1 MKEKLKLNLN
11 LLAPIFLSMI
21 LLAICDSVRGVFV
34 PVLQNE
40 FSINNTKI
48 GIMIFVSTL
57 GYSIFTYLGGLF
69 CEKIGQKKVY
79 IIGFMIIFISLLLI
93 SFSPNYLVLLLGM
106 FLINTGQAFIAIAT
120 NTIIPIVFLSIE
132 VIIMNIAHF
141 SYGIGS
147 AISQRIA
154 GILLYS
160 GISWRKIY
168 FYIAIITLFQLIII
182 IFTKIPNL
190 YKLEQNKKIK
200 NKKIF
205 KDKIIYLYIF
215 ALGFYVFSEI
225 ATGNWF
231 VNFIEK
237 TYHFNKSQSS
247 YYISLFF
254 TVFAVGRLAG
264 GFLLQRL
271 NYLKTVSVSLSMA
284 LIMYTFGIFLGV
296 KGLMLISLS
305 GLFFSITFP
314 TIVLTVSKVYTENS
328 SYVTGI
334 VVTFASFINM
344 ILNLFMG
351 FLNDKLGI
359 YLTYYMIP
367 ISLSFSLIFVLLIY
381 KNTNKLNV
389 K

>member
-1 MKEKLKLNLN
+1 MKEKLNLKLLV
-11 LLAPIFLSMI
+11 PIFLSMI
-21 LLAICDSVRGVFV
+21 LLAICDNVRGVFV

-57 GYSIFTYLGGLF
+57 GYSIFTYIGGLF
-69 CEKIGQKKVY
+69 CEKIGQKRVY
-79 IIGFMIIFISLLLI
+79 IVGFIIMFISLLLV

-106 FLINTGQAFIAIAT
+106 FLINTGQAFVAIAT
-120 NTIIPIVFLSIE
+120 NTIIPIIFLSIE

-147 AISQRIA
+147 AAAQRVA
-154 GILLYS
+154 GILLYN

-182 IFTKIPNL
+182 MFTQIPNL
-190 YKLEQNKKIK
+190 HKLEQNKKIK
-200 NKKIF
+200 NKIIF

-215 ALGFYVFSEI
+215 ALGFYIFSEI

-237 TYHFNKSQSS
+237 NYYFNKSQSS

-254 TVFAVGRLAG
+254 TVFAIGRLAG
-264 GFLLQRL
+264 GFLLQKL
-271 NYLKTVSVSLSMA
+271 NYLKTVAISLTIA
-284 LIMYTFGIFLGV
+284 LIMYTFGILLGA

-314 TIVLTVSKVYTENS
+314 TIVLTISKVYTENS

-381 KNTNKLNV
+381 KNTNKLNA

>member
-1 MKEKLKLNLN
+1 
-11 LLAPIFLSMI
+11 MI